1 MIEVYR
7 TTLKTLKEC
16 NKNEMEFQTV
26 NKQVLHFSSVTLP
39 IMGWVNF
46 GIIWGQAFW
55 WHANLKHY
63 DVTEIPVIE
72 TETRDNEV
80 CMCWCP

>member
-39 IMGWVNF
+39 VMGLVNF
-46 GIIWGQAFW
+46 GII
-55 WHANLKHY
+55 
-63 DVTEIPVIE
+63 
-72 TETRDNEV
+72 
-80 CMCWCP
+80 

>member
-16 NKNEMEFQTV
+16 LKNEMEFQTV

-39 IMGWVNF
+39 IMGLVNF
-46 GIIWGQAFW
+46 GII
-55 WHANLKHY
+55 
-63 DVTEIPVIE
+63 
-72 TETRDNEV
+72 
-80 CMCWCP
+80 